1 MDIHKYNPI
10 HEGIIPL
17 GKRLAFRQAKYV
29 VLIALCLGLFSGGVE
44 IYLGL
49 LEERAQ
55 LETTLKNLSQTIRY
69 PAAKAAQL
77 ADRELAQYVVENLK
91 DHPFVHKIR
100 LLDEAN
106 ISLIDWQLPPKT
118 KFYATLIYALFGE
131 PRVLTQ
137 ELYTSDILTSNLHS
151 LLLNPY
157 QRQVGLLV
165 IEIDP
170 YVLGER
176 FIHRAHVFLT
186 SELTRSLL
194 FGVLLFWLF
203 HRSITYPLARM
214 SGALAK
220 MDLENPQCARLPK
233 LPAHQDDEFGYL
245 ITVTNRLL
253 ENIEGH
259 INQQAEIEDK
269 LLKLSHAVEHSPILI
284 VITSIEGLIEYVSP
298 SVVRLSEYSETELI
312 GATPRIFKSTF
323 TSKQRYVEM
332 WDTLLSGKEWRGQ
345 FLNCK
350 KGGGFYWVNA
360 FISSVQNKEGQI
372 THFLAVEEDITE
384 LKVRE
389 KQFEDLIYYDTLTQL
404 PNRTLFDDRLQ
415 TALAQLG
422 ESGEFGAVMLLDIDR
437 FKTINDSLGYSAG
450 DKLLQEIATR
460 LASQISRKDTLARIS
475 GDKFAVLLTQLD
487 SIDRVAKM
495 AEMVVRCFAEPFNYH
510 QQEFFFTISLGISL
524 FPSDGQDT
532 DTLLSNAETAM
543 YRVKNK
549 ERNSYQFYKPAMN
562 VQAAELLALENNLR
576 RVISDVEQMNQQ
588 FKVYYQ
594 PQIDLHSGKLCGVE
608 ALIRWQHPQRGLVS
622 PRDFIP
628 LAEETGLIVP
638 IGEWVLRVAC
648 EQANQW
654 FKQGAPRIRVAVN
667 ISAQQFQTPHFVSFV
682 QNILHSTGLPPEC
695 LDLEITESTLMGN
708 VQTAQQVLAKLK
720 TLGLRVSI
728 DDFGTGYSSLNYLR
742 KFPVDTLKIDQS
754 FISDLNLDEDNTTI
768 TKVIIDMSHNLNLSV
783 IAEGVETEGQL
794 NFLRHHLCDE
804 IQGFYISMPL
814 PYQEFTKLLLQEHF
828 SIAPYAPA

>member
-29 VLIALCLGLFSGGVE
+29 VLIALCLGLFSGGVG

-55 LETTLKNLSQTIRY
+55 LETDLKNLSQTIRY

-77 ADRELAQYVVENLK
+77 ADRELAQYVVESLK
-91 DHPFVHKIR
+91 DHPFVYKVR
-100 LLDEAN
+100 LLDDSN
-106 ISLIDWQLPPKT
+106 ISLIDWQLPQKT
-118 KFYATLIYALFGE
+118 KYYATLIYSLFGE
-131 PRVLTQ
+131 PSALNQ
-137 ELYTSDILTSNLHS
+137 LLYTSDMLTSNLHS

-157 QRQVGLLV
+157 QRQVGALE
-165 IEIDP
+165 IGIDP

-176 FIHRAHVFLT
+176 FIHRAEVFLS
-186 SELTRSLL
+186 SELARSLL
-194 FGVLLFWLF
+194 FGVLLFILF
-203 HRSITYPLARM
+203 HRAITYPLARM

-220 MDLENPQCARLPK
+220 MDLENPQRARLPE
-233 LPAHQDDEFGYL
+233 LSAHQYDEFGYL
-245 ITVTNRLL
+245 ITLTNQLL

-269 LLKLSHAVEHSPILI
+269 LRKLSHAVEHSPILI
-284 VITSIEGLIEYVSP
+284 VITSMEGLIEYVSP

-460 LASQISRKDTLARIS
+460 LASQISRQDTLARIS

-495 AEMVVRCFAEPFNYH
+495 AEMVVRCFADPFNYH

-588 FKVYYQ
+588 LKVYYQ

-608 ALIRWQHPQRGLVS
+608 ALIRWQHPQRGLIS

-682 QNILHSTGLPPEC
+682 QNMLHSSGLPPEC

-720 TLGLRVSI
+720 MLGLRVSI

-828 SIAPYAPA
+828 SIAPYAPV

>member
-1 MDIHKYNPI
+1 MDINKPNHK
-10 HEGIIPL
+10 HEGAIPL

-29 VLIALCLGLFSGGVE
+29 VLIALCLGFFSGGIE

-55 LETTLKNLSQTIRY
+55 LETDLKNLSQTIRY

-77 ADRELAQYVVENLK
+77 ADRELAQYVVESLK

-100 LLDEAN
+100 LFDDSN
-106 ISLIDWQLPPKT
+106 ISLIDWQSPTKT
-118 KFYATLIYALFGE
+118 KSYAHLIYALFGE
-131 PRVLTQ
+131 PSALHQ
-137 ELYTSDILTSNLHS
+137 LLYTSDMLTSNLHS

-157 QRQVGLLV
+157 QRQVGLLE
-165 IEIDP
+165 IGIDP

-176 FIHRAHVFLT
+176 FIHRAQVFLT

-203 HRSITYPLARM
+203 HRAITYPLARM

-220 MDLENPQCARLPK
+220 MDLENPQRARLPH
-233 LPAHQDDEFGYL
+233 LPAHQHDEFGYL
-245 ITVTNRLL
+245 ITVTNQLL

-259 INQQAEIEDK
+259 INQQLEIEDK
-269 LLKLSHAVEHSPILI
+269 LRKLSHAVEHSPILI
-284 VITSIEGLIEYVSP
+284 VITSIEGIIEYVSP

-360 FISSVQNKEGQI
+360 FISSVQNKEGHI

-384 LKVRE
+384 LKIRE

-404 PNRTLFDDRLQ
+404 PNRTLFDERLQ
-415 TALAQLG
+415 NALAQVG

-460 LASQISRKDTLARIS
+460 LVSQTQRQDTLARIG
-475 GDKFAVLLTQLD
+475 GDKFALLLTQLD
-487 SIDRVAKM
+487 SIDRVAKI
-495 AEMVVRCFAEPFNYH
+495 AEMVVRCFSEPFNYH

-524 FPSDGQDT
+524 FPSDGQNT

-549 ERNSYQFYKPAMN
+549 ERNGYQFYKPAMN

-648 EQANQW
+648 EQVNQW
-654 FKQGAPRIRVAVN
+654 FKQGLPRIRVAVN

-682 QNILHSTGLPPEC
+682 QNILHSTALPPEC

-720 TLGLRVSI
+720 MLGLRVSI

-804 IQGFYISMPL
+804 IQGFYISKPL
-814 PYQEFTKLLLQEHF
+814 PYQEFTDLLQQEYF
-828 SIAPYAPA
+828 TIAPHPLV

>member
-1 MDIHKYNPI
+1 VDIHKLNPI
-10 HEGIIPL
+10 DEGAIPL

-29 VLIALCLGLFSGGVE
+29 VLIALCLGFFSGSIE

-49 LEERAQ
+49 VEERAQ
-55 LETTLKNLSQTIRY
+55 LETNLKNLSQTIRY

-77 ADRELAQYVVENLK
+77 ADRELAQYVVESLK
-91 DHPFVHKIR
+91 DHPFVYKIR
-100 LLDEAN
+100 LLDDSN
-106 ISLIDWQLPPKT
+106 ISLIDWQLPHKS
-118 KFYATLIYALFGE
+118 KSYASLIYALFGE
-131 PRVLTQ
+131 PSALTQ
-137 ELYTSDILTSNLHS
+137 LLYTSDMLTSNLHS

-157 QRQVGLLV
+157 QRQVGLLE
-165 IEIDP
+165 IGIDP

-176 FIHRAHVFLT
+176 FIHRAQVFLT

-203 HRSITYPLARM
+203 HRAITYPLARM
-214 SGALAK
+214 SGSLAK
-220 MDLENPQCARLPK
+220 MDLENPQRARLPE
-233 LPAHQDDEFGYL
+233 LPTHQHDEFGYL
-245 ITVTNRLL
+245 ITVTNQLL
-253 ENIEGH
+253 ENIERH

-269 LLKLSHAVEHSPILI
+269 LRKLSHAVEHSPILI
-284 VITSIEGLIEYVSP
+284 VITSIEGQIEYVSP

-415 TALAQLG
+415 TALAQMG

-437 FKTINDSLGYSAG
+437 FKTINDSLGYAAG

-460 LASQISRKDTLARIS
+460 LASQIPRQDTLARIS
-475 GDKFAVLLTQLD
+475 GDKFALLLTQLD

-495 AEMVVRCFAEPFNYH
+495 AEMVVRCFSEPFNYH

-524 FPSDGQDT
+524 FPSDGQNT

-549 ERNSYQFYKPAMN
+549 ERNGYQFYKPAMN

-576 RVISDVEQMNQQ
+576 RVISDVEQMDQQ
-588 FKVYYQ
+588 LRVYYQ

-648 EQANQW
+648 EQVNAW
-654 FKQGAPRIRVAVN
+654 FKQGLPKIRVAVN

-682 QNILHSTGLPPEC
+682 QNILQSTGLSPEC

-814 PYQEFTKLLLQEHF
+814 PYHEFTHLLQQEHF
-828 SIAPYAPA
+828 SITPYPPV